1 MNRTIDL
8 NCDLGESD
16 ARIRDGMDVALLS
29 VVTSANIACGGHAGD
44 EFTMTELVRAAHA
57 RGVGIGAHPGYPDR
71 ADFGRMALDI
81 SPEAIE
87 AAVFGQTAA
96 LAQIV
101 KTTGAR
107 LRHVKPHGALYHAA
121 MTSPSVAAAV
131 ARAVGRVNR
140 DLVLVGLAG
149 AHALETWRAMG
160 FQVAAEAFADRRYD
174 AGGTL
179 LPRAHPRA
187 LITDPGEAAEQ
198 ARRIATGVGAI
209 AFDGAV
215 GPIRADTICVHGDTP
230 GALQVARLVRA
241 GLEQAGIVLR
251 GMLQP

>member
-16 ARIRDGMDVALLS
+16 ARIRDGTDVALLN

-57 RGVGIGAHPGYPDR
+57 RGVRIGAHPSYPDR
-71 ADFGRMALDI
+71 AGFGRMALDI
-81 SPEAIE
+81 SPKAIE
-87 AAVFGQTAA
+87 AAVFGQSAA

-131 ARAVGRVNR
+131 ARAAGRVDR

-149 AHALETWRAMG
+149 APALETWRAMG
-160 FQVAAEAFADRRYD
+160 FRVAAEAFADRRYD

-179 LPRAHPRA
+179 LPRANPLA

-198 ARRIATGVGAI
+198 ARSIAAGEGAI
-209 AFDGAV
+209 AFDGSV
-215 GPIRADTICVHGDTP
+215 VPIRADTICVHGDAP
-230 GALQVARLVRA
+230 GALQVARLVRV
-241 GLEQAGIVLR
+241 GLEQMGVVMRAKRL
-251 GMLQP
+251 